1 MITFLAFPGSELFL
15 EIDEG
20 RFWGENVIN
29 VLITLTASCGEEAF
43 FLPFAILRRVIFRG
57 AKENVFQAMW

>member
-1 MITFLAFPGSELFL
+1 MVTFLAFPGSELFL

-43 FLPFAILRRVIFRG
+43 FLALCNSEKGYI
-57 AKENVFQAMW
+57 